1 MGKEERLRKSAD
13 FARVREDGK
22 TWACGL
28 VLLKAA
34 PNGLER
40 NRYGFVA
47 GKRIGNAVVRNRVK
61 RLLREI
67 ARATPTVSGWDIVLI
82 ARAGSA
88 KADHWR
94 LREAVRGL
102 LGRARIL
109 ADNSRIEAA
118 HRANV

>member
-22 TWACGL
+22 TWACEL

-34 PNGLER
+34 PNSLER

-47 GKRIGNAVVRNRVK
+47 GRRIGNAVARNRVK

-67 ARATPTVSGWDIVLI
+67 ARATPTVPGWDIVLV

-88 KADHWR
+88 KADYSR
-94 LREAVRGL
+94 LRMAVRGL

-109 ADNSRIEAA
+109 ADTSR
-118 HRANV
+118 

>member
-22 TWACGL
+22 TWACDL

-34 PNGLER
+34 PNGLGR

-47 GKRIGNAVVRNRVK
+47 GRRIGNAVARNRVK

-67 ARATPTVSGWDIVLI
+67 ARATPTVSGWDIVNV
-82 ARAGSA
+82 ARAGSV
-88 KADHWR
+88 KADYSR
-94 LREAVRGL
+94 LRGAVIGL

-109 ADNSRIEAA
+109 ADDKNGAR
-118 HRANV
+118 RGNV